1 MENNKEVSQKTDLIL
16 RYLQGQLNSTEE
28 AELEGWMAEDAG
40 NRRFVEMLK
49 QEEELKREL
58 TFFSALDTD
67 LAWQKIAM
75 QTRNQPKQISLWRS
89 LEPWKY
95 AAVVLFML
103 ASAFAIFQVLNR
115 ERVKPSVAI
124 KKLPHLPDVPPGE
137 DKAKLTLADGKVIFL
152 QDIKDGI
159 VREVDGIKIIKQNGQ
174 ITYQIAQNDPNN
186 QKISFNQITTPKGGQ
201 FRIVL
206 PDGSKV
212 WLNSASSLYF
222 PTAFSSSERRVELT
236 GEGYF
241 EIAENKALPFKVQAN
256 GTIVEVLGTHFNIM
270 AYNNEN
276 SINTTLLEGSVKV
289 SNGTETKVM
298 VPGQQA
304 RISRGIELIAID
316 VEEVVAWK
324 NGLFQF
330 NNADLSTIMRQL
342 ERWYNV
348 DFVYAGQLPEKHFT
362 GIISRKTN
370 ISQVAKMLELSGG
383 IQFKIEGR
391 KITIISKQE

>member
-1 MENNKEVSQKTDLIL
+1 
-16 RYLQGQLNSTEE
+16 
-28 AELEGWMAEDAG
+28 
-40 NRRFVEMLK
+40 
-49 QEEELKREL
+49 
-58 TFFSALDTD
+58 
-67 LAWQKIAM
+67 
-75 QTRNQPKQISLWRS
+75 
-89 LEPWKY
+89 
-95 AAVVLFML
+95 ML
-103 ASAFAIFQVLNR
+103 ASAFAIFQILNK
-115 ERVKPSVAI
+115 ERVNPAVAI
-124 KKLPHLPDVPPGE
+124 KKLPQLPDVPPGE

-159 VREVDGIKIIKQNGQ
+159 VREVNGIKITKQDGQ
-174 ITYQIAQNDPNN
+174 IIYQIAQNNLNN
-186 QKISFNQITTPKGGQ
+186 QEISFNQITTPKGGQ
-201 FRIVL
+201 FQVVL

-222 PTAFSSSERRVELT
+222 PSTFSGSKRRVELT

-241 EIAENKALPFKVQAN
+241 EIAENKALPFKVQTN
-256 GTIVEVLGTHFNIM
+256 RTTVEVLGTHFNIM
-270 AYNNEN
+270 AYENEN

-304 RISRGIELIAID
+304 RINQNIELTAVD

-330 NNADLSTIMRQL
+330 NNADLPTIMRQL

-348 DFVYAGQLPEKHFT
+348 DFVNARQLPEKHFT

-370 ISQVAKMLELSGG
+370 ISQVLKMLELSGG

-391 KITIISKQE
+391 RITIVSK